1 MSKGKIFNFIAS
13 IFYKNLWNIFA
24 VIGSRFSNFLLIIV
38 LSSIFS
44 IESFAIYS
52 IFVGVSAF
60 MIPLTSLGI
69 TNYLKVVYANDSRDR
84 YYLWKICLKYI
95 LFSIPLSLIIILLL
109 VKIDPFTLDSNL
121 SYFYLAPIVFIGVAS
136 SIINSFDIL
145 FNNHFSRFIYLSV
158 SAFIGMLAIVLVQ
171 NIGSVDVFN
180 SMLVLAICTVSMLVI
195 TKINEFK
202 SPSKT
207 FGDKS
212 FWDHLRGSR
221 KYLFHGV
228 AILILSSSDRVMLGL
243 FSTSYETASYT
254 VIAQFGMAISA
265 VSIIAEA
272 GYLNLVLKTKLHD
285 HRYSIIMEIINNL
298 MPLIYSLGSL
308 LFALLFMNFVD
319 SKYHDVIYL
328 LFPIIGAYFVF
339 YLYGVLINILLANN
353 VAKNI
358 QFVTGFWSFLNVILN
373 ILLLE
378 KFGAMGATL
387 TTVLC
392 FYGMTF
398 NLAYTA
404 KSKGCNISSLYNCL
418 LIALFNLPILIYIC
432 LCGFSLEIL
441 SIFMLPI
448 MYSTFVGY
456 KKFKIWKEKYG

>member
-1 MSKGKIFNFIAS
+1 MSKGKITNFIAP
-13 IFYKNLWNIFA
+13 IFYKNIWNIFA
-24 VIGSRFSNFLLIIV
+24 VTGSRFSNFLLIIV

-69 TNYLKVVYANDSRDR
+69 TNYLKVVYANDSTDR

-95 LFSIPLSLIIILLL
+95 LFSIPPTLIIIFLL
-109 VKIDPFTLDSNL
+109 VKIDPFTLQSNL
-121 SYFYLAPIVFIGVAS
+121 SYYYLLPIVFIGVAS

-145 FNNHFSRFIYLSV
+145 FNNHISRFIYLSV
-158 SAFIGMLAIVLVQ
+158 AAFIGMLVIVSINSIAL
-171 NIGSVDVFN
+171 IDVFN
-180 SMLVLAICTVSMLVI
+180 SMLLLAICTVSMLVI
-195 TKINEFK
+195 TKINEFR
-202 SPSKT
+202 SPTKT
-207 FGDKS
+207 FTDKP
-212 FWDHLRGSR
+212 FWQHLQESR

-243 FSTSYETASYT
+243 FSTSYQTASYT

-272 GYLNLVLKTKLHD
+272 GYLNLVLKTKLRD
-285 HRYSIIMEIINNL
+285 DRSSIIMDIINNS

-308 LFALLFMNFVD
+308 VFAFLFINFVD

-328 LFPIIGAYFVF
+328 LFPIVGAYFVF

-353 VAKNI
+353 VAKKI
-358 QFVTGFWSFLNVILN
+358 QFITGFWSLLNVVLN
-373 ILLLE
+373 IFLLE

-432 LCGFSLEIL
+432 LYGVSLEIL
-441 SIFMLPI
+441 SIFILPI
-448 MYSTFVGY
+448 MYSSLKAY